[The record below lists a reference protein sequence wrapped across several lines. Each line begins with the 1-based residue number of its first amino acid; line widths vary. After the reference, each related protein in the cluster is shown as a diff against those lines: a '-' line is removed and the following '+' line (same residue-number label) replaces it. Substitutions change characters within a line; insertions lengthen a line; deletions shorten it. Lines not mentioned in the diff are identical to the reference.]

1 MPIAFGRM
9 ITVELRDVLVG
20 FGRLI
25 GRVETGERM
34 RVTDGGE
41 PLGVLLPAAE
51 LAELEHFAQR
61 SKGGPHPGSRA
72 VRDCPIGPEQQGPY
86 IRYVHSAGCR

>member
-1 MPIAFGRM
+1 MPVAFGRM
-9 ITVELRDVLVG
+9 IRVELREVLAG

-25 GRVETGERM
+25 GRVEETGERM
-34 RVTDGGE
+34 RVMDGGE

-61 SKGGPHPGSRA
+61 SQGGPRPGSRA
-72 VRDCPIGPEQQGPY
+72 VRDCPIGPEQQGPPVPG
-86 IRYVHSAGCR
+86 R